1 MTMESMEKALYRVTT
16 RGCGMFYV
24 VASSFDHAADEVTR
38 ELNAQDYGYSAERV
52 VTNVEFICRQTFMI
66 NGKRA
71 LYGDNNEN
79 HLMISNED

>member
-1 MTMESMEKALYRVTT
+1 MTMESMEKAVYRVTT
-16 RGCGMFYV
+16 RGCGTFYV
-24 VASSFDHAADEVTR
+24 VASSFDHAAGEVTR
-38 ELNAQDYGYSAERV
+38 ELNAQDYGCSAERV
-52 VTNVEFICRQTFMI
+52 VTTVEFICRQMFMI

>member
-1 MTMESMEKALYRVTT
+1 
-16 RGCGMFYV
+16 MFYV
-24 VASSFDHAADEVTR
+24 VASSFDHDADEVTR
-38 ELNAQDYGYSAERV
+38 ELNAQDYGCSAERV